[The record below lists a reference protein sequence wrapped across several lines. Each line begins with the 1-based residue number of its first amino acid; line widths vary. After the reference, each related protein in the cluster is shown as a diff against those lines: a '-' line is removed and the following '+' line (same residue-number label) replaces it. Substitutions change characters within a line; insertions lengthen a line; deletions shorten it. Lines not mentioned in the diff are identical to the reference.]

1 MKSIQEYFN
10 LLVRKLT
17 PIYGKGEA
25 KSIARIVFEDAFRL
39 FDFSS
44 VRPFLFQQEFQSI
57 QERLL
62 KKEPVQ
68 YVLGQADFYGLK
80 FKVTPDVLIPRSE
93 TEELVHWILETN
105 QLEAPRILDI
115 GTGSGCIPITLKK
128 KLPLAE
134 VMAVDVSEKALAVA
148 QENAQLN
155 EVTVALQQ
163 VDILNK
169 PDWNQLPKFD
179 IIVSNPPYIP
189 TKEAAL
195 VPDWVKN
202 FEPSLALFVSN
213 EDPLIFYRTIA
224 EFALTHLDST
234 GILFFETN
242 EFNAAEV
249 QEVLMDRGYQDVQLQ
264 KDLFG
269 KERMIRATF

>member
-1 MKSIQEYFN
+1 MYKRQ
-10 LLVRKLT
+10 
-17 PIYGKGEA
+17 
-25 KSIARIVFEDAFRL
+25 
-39 FDFSS
+39 
-44 VRPFLFQQEFQSI
+44 
-57 QERLL
+57 
-62 KKEPVQ
+62 
-68 YVLGQADFYGLK
+68 
-80 FKVTPDVLIPRSE
+80 
-93 TEELVHWILETN
+93 
-105 QLEAPRILDI
+105 
-115 GTGSGCIPITLKK
+115 
-128 KLPLAE
+128 
-134 VMAVDVSEKALAVA
+134 
-148 QENAQLN
+148 
-155 EVTVALQQ
+155 
-163 VDILNK
+163 ILNK

-195 VPDWVKN
+195 MPDWVKN

>member
-128 KLPLAE
+128 KLSLAE

-195 VPDWVKN
+195 MPDWVKN

>member
-1 MKSIQEYFN
+1 MIGPVANHQSLITYLLKSIQEYFN

-179 IIVSNPPYIP
+179 IIVSNPP
-189 TKEAAL
+189 L
-195 VPDWVKN
+195 
-202 FEPSLALFVSN
+202 SL
-213 EDPLIFYRTIA
+213 IHI
-224 EFALTHLDST
+224 
-234 GILFFETN
+234 
-242 EFNAAEV
+242 
-249 QEVLMDRGYQDVQLQ
+249 
-264 KDLFG
+264 
-269 KERMIRATF
+269 